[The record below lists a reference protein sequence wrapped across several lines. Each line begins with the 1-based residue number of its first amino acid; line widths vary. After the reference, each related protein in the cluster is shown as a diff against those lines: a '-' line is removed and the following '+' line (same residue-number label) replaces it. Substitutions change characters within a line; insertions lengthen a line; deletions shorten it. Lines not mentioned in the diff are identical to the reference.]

1 MKRGGSLFSTALL
14 ILAALIAAGCARPH
28 DDAQIAS
35 DAQAKIYGDPSVHTR
50 KITIQSNN
58 GILTLNGF
66 VSSGPERLTA
76 AADAATIAGVKTVVN
91 NLQVMPSQDVQA
103 VAGPR
108 PTGEQNPLPSSSTP
122 ASRSGLQPVPSQ
134 PHAPASSTTP
144 PQIQKAATR
153 PKAKLAIRH
162 DLAEEAHQGTIR
174 AATQTKTAPGSSL
187 PYSVAAAPP
196 SSPVGA
202 AQPPVPSVMP
212 SSIPA
217 RTASTA
223 SPAPAAASPS
233 MPKPVAVTASAASA
247 STTPATSTAAPVPPP
262 QPKPITIPAGTSITV
277 RLLDEVDSARNHP
290 GDSFRATLDAA
301 LTDASGAT
309 VVPAGYELTGKIVD
323 AKSAGRFAGSSA
335 LALELTELSVNG
347 RQYNLE
353 TSQYTRR
360 GKSRGKSTAEKVG
373 GGAALGA
380 ILGGLLGGAKGAAIG
395 ATMGAG
401 AGTGVS
407 AAGKGEQIVLRPET
421 VLNFELRS
429 PISAIPAAQSP
440 HGGRLEGGSSAT
452 TTGASG
458 PGVPSSE
465 GEEDGPPVLKQRG
478 H

>member
-1 MKRGGSLFSTALL
+1 MKRGGSLFSTASV
-14 ILAALIAAGCARPH
+14 ILAALLAAGCARPH
-28 DDAQIAS
+28 NDAQIAGEV
-35 DAQAKIYGDPSVHTR
+35 QGKIYGDPSVHTR

-66 VSSGPERLTA
+66 VSSDPERLTA

-91 NLQVMPSQDVQA
+91 NLQVVPSPQMQVSA
-103 VAGPR
+103 APS
-108 PTGEQNPLPSSSTP
+108 PTGEEKPFPAPSTS
-122 ASRSGLQPVPSQ
+122 ASRSRPQPVPSQ

-153 PKAKLAIRH
+153 PKTKLAIRH
-162 DLAEEAHQGTIR
+162 GLAKKADEGAFR
-174 AATQTKTAPGSSL
+174 AATKAETAPGSSM

-202 AQPPVPSVMP
+202 AQPPVPPVMP
-212 SSIPA
+212 GSIHG
-217 RTASTA
+217 RSA
-223 SPAPAAASPS
+223 SPASQAPAAASPS
-233 MPKPVAVTASAASA
+233 TAKPVVVAASAAPA
-247 STTPATSTAAPVPPP
+247 STTPAVSTTAPVPRP
-262 QPKPITIPAGTSITV
+262 QPKPATIPAGTSITV
-277 RLLDEVDSARNHP
+277 RLLDEVDSGRSHP

-301 LTDASGAT
+301 LTDASGET

-335 LALELTELSVNG
+335 LALQLTQLSVNG
-347 RQYNLE
+347 RQYDLE
-353 TSQYTRR
+353 TNQYTRR

-380 ILGGLLGGAKGAAIG
+380 VLGGLLGGAKGAAIG

-429 PISAIPAAQSP
+429 PISVIPAAQSP
-440 HGGRLEGGSSAT
+440 HGARLEGGSTAST
-452 TTGASG
+452 TAASN
-458 PGVPSSE
+458 PGVPSNT
-465 GEEDGPPVLKQRG
+465 GEDGPPVLKRRG

>member
-1 MKRGGSLFSTALL
+1 MKRGGSLFSTALM
-14 ILAALIAAGCARPH
+14 ILAALLAAGCARPH
-28 DDAQIAS
+28 NDAQIAG
-35 DAQAKIYGDPSVHTR
+35 DAQGKIYGDPSVHTR
-50 KITIQSNN
+50 KITILSNN

-66 VSSGPERLTA
+66 VSSDPERLAA

-91 NLQVMPSQDVQA
+91 NLQVVPSQQMQA
-103 VAGPR
+103 VAGP
-108 PTGEQNPLPSSSTP
+108 PQTAEENPPPSSSTP
-122 ASRSGLQPVPSQ
+122 ASRSGLQPVPLQ
-134 PHAPASSTTP
+134 PHAPASSTAP
-144 PQIQKAATR
+144 PQVQKAATR
-153 PKAKLAIRH
+153 PKTKLAIRH
-162 DLAEEAHQGTIR
+162 DFAKQAGQGAIR
-174 AATQTKTAPGSSL
+174 AATQTKTAPGSGL

-202 AQPPVPSVMP
+202 AQPPAPPVMP
-212 SSIPA
+212 GSIPA
-217 RTASTA
+217 RAASTA
-223 SPAPAAASPS
+223 SPAPPAESPS
-233 MPKPVAVTASAASA
+233 MQKPVVVTTSAASA
-247 STTPATSTAAPVPPP
+247 STTPPASTAAPMPPP

-335 LALELTELSVNG
+335 LALQLTQLSVNG
-347 RQYNLE
+347 RQYDLQ

-373 GGAALGA
+373 GGAVLGA
-380 ILGGLLGGAKGAAIG
+380 VLGGLFGGAKGAAIG
-395 ATMGAG
+395 ATVGAG
-401 AGTGVS
+401 AGTSVS

-429 PISAIPAAQSP
+429 PISVLPAAQSP
-440 HGGRLEGGSSAT
+440 NGGRLEGESSAST
-452 TTGASG
+452 NAASN
-458 PGVPSSE
+458 PVAPSSA
-465 GEEDGPPVLKQRG
+465 GGDGPPVLKRRG